1 MLTIAYMTM
10 RKEPKIEWFF
20 HSLGN
25 QIHSFGI
32 PFSVVIID
40 FHAPRE
46 IASFCAA
53 SGITAFQHGAPK
65 PNVWQG
71 PHRLTKEDY
80 FAAANAR
87 NTALCLAP
95 DGWIAFV
102 DDLSVLMPGWLS
114 RVKEAMNGNA
124 IVGGAYKKV
133 NKLVVENGIAVSY
146 EEIPSGVDS
155 RWGFGRSNRVVKI
168 NGGQL
173 YGCSFVA
180 PVEAL
185 LTINGFPEF
194 ADGLGSE
201 DYLAGIVL
209 ENVGYE
215 IMYDRQMLTLE
226 SEELHHSSAQWE
238 DTESGR
244 VFHSSSFKRTDKG
257 ISPNDKSHAALALA
271 RRSNRFENYFGPGGI
286 REVRAKVL
294 AGEPFPIQNH
304 PQHDWYDQQPLS
316 EM

>member
-10 RKEPKIEWFF
+10 RKEPKIEWFYD
-20 HSLGN
+20 SLLN
-25 QIHSFGI
+25 QVSSGDVGRVVVVDFWADQI
-32 PFSVVIID
+32 SVDGYIWTT
-40 FHAPRE
+40 P
-46 IASFCAA
+46 
-53 SGITAFQHGAPK
+53 PK

-114 RVKEAMNGNA
+114 HVKEAMNGNA

-133 NKLVVENGIAVSY
+133 NKLVVENGIAVFY

-155 RWGFGRSNRVVKI
+155 RWGMGRSNRVVKME
-168 NGGQL
+168 GGQL

-185 LTINGFPEF
+185 LTINGFPEYC
-194 ADGLGSE
+194 DGLGFE
-201 DYLAGIVL
+201 DSLTGIVL
-209 ENVGYE
+209 ENAGFQLR
-215 IMYDRQMLTLE
+215 YDRRMLTLE
-226 SEELHHSSAQWE
+226 SIEGHFGDHL
-238 DTESGR
+238 
-244 VFHSSSFKRTDKG
+244 KRIDKG
-257 ISPNDKSHAALALA
+257 QSPNDKSHAALALA

-294 AGEPFPIQNH
+294 AGEPFPIQNV
-304 PQHDWYDQQPLS
+304 PEHDWFDGQPLR